1 VYDTFIDMM
10 GTNSVLHACESG
22 MQMAESGS
30 VLFNFNRQGEVV
42 VTGVTEDEAF
52 TVAMDS
58 GADDVVP
65 VESEEEDGQECYKI
79 VMQAPDYAAVR
90 DKVVGMGLD
99 VQEDRSGLVYQPMA
113 MIEIEDD
120 EQHRANEE
128 LYDKCLQIDDV
139 DAIFT
144 TCADV
149 GRNKSA

>member
-1 VYDTFIDMM
+1 
-10 GTNSVLHACESG
+10 

-42 VTGVTEDEAF
+42 VTGVTEDQAFEAG
-52 TVAMDS
+52 MDS

-65 VESEEEDGQECYKI
+65 VESEEDDGQECYKI
-79 VMQAPDYAAVR
+79 VMQAPAYAVVR
-90 DKVVGMGLD
+90 DQVLAMGLN

-113 MIEIEDD
+113 LVEIEDD

-128 LYDKCLQIDDV
+128 LYEKCLEIDDV
-139 DAIFT
+139 DAIYT

-149 GRNKSA
+149 GRNRVA